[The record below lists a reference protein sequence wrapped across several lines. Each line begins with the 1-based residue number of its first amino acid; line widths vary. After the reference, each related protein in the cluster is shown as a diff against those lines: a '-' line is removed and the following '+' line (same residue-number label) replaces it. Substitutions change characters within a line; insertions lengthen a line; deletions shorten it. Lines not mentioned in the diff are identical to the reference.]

1 MGGVPVCL
9 VRGRPAPDEDGT
21 GSGKEGHVFM
31 SDATVLHFFGGK
43 GGVGKT
49 TLAAA
54 YALRLADEAPKE
66 KVLLVSLDPVR
77 SLSDLMGKELSGKPA
92 RVEGVEGEAMP
103 EAKGKGK
110 GKGKGKAEG
119 GLWAMEL
126 EPGALVKPFLAKYL
140 PALQKVA
147 VKGTHLSEEE
157 LGKLYAQAVPGLEEL
172 LALLHV
178 VELLEGG
185 EFDRVVVDTAP
196 TSHTLRLLDIPQGLR
211 KLLGLVRAGAERA
224 TSGKGK
230 KAAASAAVSA
240 PQAYLEEVGARV
252 EKLLALLKD
261 PARAAFHLVALAE
274 PVPEAQTRMFFTQ
287 LRERGIPVVELVV
300 NQVEERDANC
310 PACAGRRGL
319 QAPHVRKYQSLDK
332 NVPVHLVGK
341 REVAPRG
348 LEALKEFSQT
358 WASGKET
365 KALEF
370 AAAEGPPALVRA
382 PSMPPI
388 AAPPLPPTRL
398 IFFVG
403 QGGVGKSSCAAAA
416 AVTLTEKEG
425 PVLLISTD
433 TAHSLSD
440 VLQSRLTDVET
451 QVKGTK
457 GLYARE
463 LDVPAWFNTLRKR
476 WKEKAERAFEGA
488 PRTGSDVPADLSLLR
503 NLLDFAPPGIDE
515 LAALSC
521 LTDALVQERFKRI
534 VVDAAPMVNSMRVV
548 ELTDVARGWFSALHG
563 VLSKHKA
570 KGLGDLADDMAA
582 FLKHIKRFEDALASP
597 GESRFVVVTRGE
609 ELATERTGR
618 LVEYLKERKLQV
630 ERVLVNRVGPKATC
644 PRCENRRK
652 NELEAAKLIEKRLGL
667 PVTVAPAL
675 GRHPAGLR
683 ELKAFRTAWYALSA
697 TAKTKAA

>member
-1 MGGVPVCL
+1 
-9 VRGRPAPDEDGT
+9 
-21 GSGKEGHVFM
+21 M
-31 SDATVLHFFGGK
+31 SDARVLHFFGGK

-54 YALRLADEAPKE
+54 YALRLVDEAPKE

-77 SLSDLMGKELSGKPA
+77 SLSDLLTKKLSAKPA
-92 RVEGVEGEAMP
+92 KVEAEEEEAAAKESKP
-103 EAKGKGK
+103 ES
-110 GKGKGKAEG
+110 KGKGKAVKGKTDG
-119 GLWAMEL
+119 GLWAMEV
-126 EPGALVKPFLAKYL
+126 ETAALAKGFLSKYV
-140 PALQKVA
+140 PALQKAA
-147 VKGTHLSEEE
+147 VKGTHLTEED
-157 LGKLYAQAVPGLEEL
+157 LGKLYAQAAPGLEEL
-172 LALLHV
+172 LGLLHV
-178 VELLEGG
+178 VELAESG
-185 EFDRVVVDTAP
+185 EFERVVVDTAP
-196 TSHTLRLLDIPQGLR
+196 TSHTLRLLDMPVGLR
-211 KLLGLVRAGAERA
+211 KFLGLVKAGAERA
-224 TSGKGK
+224 ASGKGK
-230 KAAASAAVSA
+230 KAAAASEE
-240 PQAYLEEVGARV
+240 QAFLEEFSARA

-261 PARAAFHLVALAE
+261 PARTAFHLVALAE
-274 PVPEAQTRMFFTQ
+274 PVPEAQTRMYFTQ
-287 LRERGIPVVELVV
+287 LRERGIPVVEVVV
-300 NQVEERDANC
+300 NQVEDKEGC
-310 PACAGRRGL
+310 PACLGRRGL
-319 QAPHVRKYQSLDK
+319 QAPHVRKYQALDK
-332 NVPVHLVGK
+332 NVPVVLVGK

-348 LEALKEFSQT
+348 LEMLKPFARE

-365 KALEF
+365 KTLEF
-370 AAAEGPPALVRA
+370 APSEGPPALVRA

-433 TAHSLSD
+433 PAHSLSD

-451 QVKGTK
+451 PVKGTK

-463 LDVPAWFNTLRKR
+463 LDIAAWFNNLRKR
-476 WKEKAERAFEGA
+476 WKEKAEKAFEGA
-488 PRTGSDVPADLSLLR
+488 PKTGNDVPADLLLFR
-503 NLLDFAPPGIDE
+503 NLLDAAPPGMDE

-534 VVDAAPMVNSMRVV
+534 VVDGAPMVSSMRVV
-548 ELTDVARGWFSALHG
+548 ELADTAKVWFTALNG
-563 VLSKHKA
+563 VLSRYKS
-570 KGLGDLADDMAA
+570 KGLGELAEDMAA

-597 GESRFVVVTRGE
+597 NESRFVVVTRGE
-609 ELATERTGR
+609 DLAAARSER

-630 ERVLVNRVGPKATC
+630 ERVLVNRVGPKADC
-644 PRCENRRK
+644 PKCENRRK
-652 NELEAAKLIEKRLGL
+652 NELNAAKVIEKMMGL

>member
-1 MGGVPVCL
+1 MPSPRLSRIG
-9 VRGRPAPDEDGT
+9 RRPATPVGV
-21 GSGKEGHVFM
+21 KEGYVFM
-31 SDATVLHFFGGK
+31 SDARVLHFFGGK

-77 SLSDLMGKELSGKPA
+77 SLSDLLEKKLSAKPVKLEEDEAAAAKESKP
-92 RVEGVEGEAMP
+92 EP
-103 EAKGKGK
+103 
-110 GKGKGKAEG
+110 KGKGKAAKATKADG
-119 GLWAMEL
+119 GVWAMEV
-126 EPGALVKPFLAKYL
+126 EPAALAKGFLAKYV
-140 PALQKVA
+140 PALQKAA
-147 VKGTHLSEEE
+147 VKGQHLTEED
-157 LGKLYAQAVPGLEEL
+157 LGKLYGQATPGLEEL
-172 LALLHV
+172 LGLLHV
-178 VELLEGG
+178 VELAESG

-196 TSHTLRLLDIPQGLR
+196 TSHTLRLIDMPVGLR
-211 KLLGLVRAGAERA
+211 KFLGIVKAGADRA
-224 TSGKGK
+224 AGKGK
-230 KAAASAAVSA
+230 KAAAPSEEQVF
-240 PQAYLEEVGARV
+240 LEEFAAKA
-252 EKLLALLKD
+252 EKLLAQLKD
-261 PARAAFHLVALAE
+261 PARSAFHLVALAE
-274 PVPEAQTRMFFTQ
+274 PVPEAQTRMYFAQ
-287 LRERGIPVVELVV
+287 LRERGIPVVEVVV
-300 NQVEERDANC
+300 NQVEDKEGC
-310 PACAGRRGL
+310 TACLGRRGL
-319 QAPHVRKYQSLDK
+319 QAPHVRKYQALDK
-332 NVPVHLVGK
+332 NVPVHLVQK
-341 REVAPRG
+341 REVAPKG
-348 LEALKEFSQT
+348 LELLKPFAKE

-365 KALEF
+365 KTLEF
-370 AAAEGPPALVRA
+370 AASEGPPALVRA

-433 TAHSLSD
+433 PAHSLSD

-463 LDVPAWFNTLRKR
+463 LDMAGWFGNLRKR
-476 WKEKAERAFEGA
+476 WKEKAEKAFEGA
-488 PRTGSDVPADLSLLR
+488 PKTGNEVPTDLLLFR
-503 NLLDFAPPGIDE
+503 NLLDAAPPGIDE
-515 LAALSC
+515 LAAMSC

-534 VVDAAPMVNSMRVV
+534 VVDGAPMVSSMRVV
-548 ELTDVARGWFSALHG
+548 ELADTAKGWFTALHG
-563 VLSKHKA
+563 VLSKYKS
-570 KGLGDLADDMAA
+570 KGLGELADDMAA

-597 GESRFVVVTRGE
+597 NESRFVVVTRGE
-609 ELATERTGR
+609 ELAAGRSER

-630 ERVLVNRVGPKATC
+630 ERVLVNRVGPKADC
-644 PRCENRRK
+644 PKCENRRK
-652 NELEAAKLIEKRLGL
+652 NELNAAKVIEKKIGL

>member
-1 MGGVPVCL
+1 
-9 VRGRPAPDEDGT
+9 
-21 GSGKEGHVFM
+21 M
-31 SDATVLHFFGGK
+31 SDARVLHFFGGK

-66 KVLLVSLDPVR
+66 RVLLVSLDPVR
-77 SLSDLMGKELSGKPA
+77 SLSDLLRRPLTARPTKIEPEESAAEPKP
-92 RVEGVEGEAMP
+92 EP
-103 EAKGKGK
+103 AKAKKGA
-110 GKGKGKAEG
+110 KAKVDG
-119 GLWAMEL
+119 GLWAQEV
-126 EPGALVKPFLAKYL
+126 EPAALLKPFLQKYL
-140 PALQKVA
+140 PALQKA
-147 VKGTHLSEEE
+147 AIKGTHLSDEE
-157 LGKLYAQAVPGLEEL
+157 LGKLYSQATPGLEEL

-178 VELLEGG
+178 AELAESG
-185 EFDRVVVDTAP
+185 EFHRVVVDTAP
-196 TSHTLRLLDIPQGLR
+196 TSHMLRLLDMPVGLR
-211 KLLGLVRAGAERA
+211 KFLSIVKAGVDRAA
-224 TSGKGK
+224 SGKGK
-230 KAAASAAVSA
+230 KAAAAEE
-240 PQAYLEEVGARV
+240 PGFLEELLARA

-261 PARAAFHLVALAE
+261 PARSAFHLVTLAE

-287 LRERGIPVVELVV
+287 LRERGVPVVEVVV
-300 NQVEERDANC
+300 NQVEDKEGC
-310 PACAGRRGL
+310 PTCQGRRGL
-319 QAPHVRKYQSLDK
+319 QAPHVRKYQALDK
-332 NVPVHLVGK
+332 NVPVHLVCK

-348 LEALKEFSQT
+348 LELLKPFAQE

-365 KALEF
+365 KTLEF

-463 LDVPAWFNTLRKR
+463 LDVPGWFAALRKR
-476 WKEKAERAFEGA
+476 WKEKAEKAFEGA
-488 PRTGSDVPADLSLLR
+488 PKTGNDVPVDLLLFR
-503 NLLDFAPPGIDE
+503 NLLDAAPPGIDE

-534 VVDAAPMVNSMRVV
+534 VVDGAPMVSSLRVV
-548 ELTDVARGWFSALHG
+548 ELAATAKGWFSALHG

-570 KGLGDLADDMAA
+570 KGLGELADDMAA
-582 FLKHIKRFEDALASP
+582 FIKHVKRFEDALASP
-597 GESRFVVVTRGE
+597 TESRFVVVTRGE
-609 ELATERTGR
+609 ELASERTAR

-630 ERVLVNRVGPKATC
+630 ERVLVNRVGPKADC
-644 PRCENRRK
+644 PKCENRRK
-652 NELEAAKLIEKRLGL
+652 NELNAAKVIEKQIGL

>member
-1 MGGVPVCL
+1 
-9 VRGRPAPDEDGT
+9 
-21 GSGKEGHVFM
+21 M
-31 SDATVLHFFGGK
+31 SDARVLHFFGGK

-54 YALRLADEAPKE
+54 YALRLVDEAPKE
-66 KVLLVSLDPVR
+66 RVLLVSLDPVR
-77 SLSDLMGKELSGKPA
+77 SLSDLLRKPLTARPSRVDAEEGAEPKPEPKVKKGAKAGK
-92 RVEGVEGEAMP
+92 GEA
-103 EAKGKGK
+103 
-110 GKGKGKAEG
+110 

-126 EPGALVKPFLAKYL
+126 EPAALAKPFLQKYL
-140 PALQKVA
+140 PALQKAA

-157 LGKLYAQAVPGLEEL
+157 LGKLYSQATPGLEEL
-172 LALLHV
+172 LALWQVAEL
-178 VELLEGG
+178 VEAG

-196 TSHTLRLLDIPQGLR
+196 TSHTLRLFDMPVALR
-211 KLLGLVRAGAERA
+211 KFLGIVKAGGDRAAG
-224 TSGKGK
+224 GKGK
-230 KAAASAAVSA
+230 KAAAVSEE
-240 PQAYLEEVGARV
+240 QAFLEEQLARA
-252 EKLLALLKD
+252 EKLLVLLKD
-261 PARAAFHLVALAE
+261 GARSAFHLVTLAE
-274 PVPEAQTRMFFTQ
+274 PVPEAQTRMYFTQ
-287 LRERGIPVVELVV
+287 LRERGIPVVEVVV
-300 NQVEERDANC
+300 NQVEDREGC
-310 PACAGRRGL
+310 PTCQGRRGL
-319 QAPHVRKYQSLDK
+319 QAPHVRKYQALDK
-332 NVPVHLVGK
+332 TVPVHLVCK

-348 LEALKEFSQT
+348 LELLKPFAQE

-463 LDVPAWFNTLRKR
+463 LDVPGWFTALRKR
-476 WKEKAERAFEGA
+476 WKEKAEKAFEGA
-488 PRTGSDVPADLSLLR
+488 PKTGNDVPVDLLLFR
-503 NLLDFAPPGIDE
+503 NLLDAAPPGIDE

-534 VVDAAPMVNSMRVV
+534 VVDGAPMVSNLRVV
-548 ELTDVARGWFSALHG
+548 ELAGIAKGWFSALHS

-570 KGLGDLADDMAA
+570 KGLGELSDDMAG
-582 FLKHIKRFEDALASP
+582 FIKHIKRFEEALASP
-597 GESRFVVVTRGE
+597 TESRFVVVTRGE
-609 ELATERTGR
+609 ELATERSAR

-630 ERVLVNRVGPKATC
+630 ERVLVNRVGPKADC
-644 PRCENRRK
+644 PKCENRRK
-652 NELEAAKLIEKRLGL
+652 NELNAAKVIEKQIGL

>member
-1 MGGVPVCL
+1 
-9 VRGRPAPDEDGT
+9 
-21 GSGKEGHVFM
+21 M
-31 SDATVLHFFGGK
+31 SDARVLHFFGGK

-54 YALRLADEAPKE
+54 YALRLVDEAPKE
-66 KVLLVSLDPVR
+66 RVLLVSLDPVR
-77 SLSDLMGKELSGKPA
+77 SLSDLLRKPLTSKPTKLEAEETEPAKEVKP
-92 RVEGVEGEAMP
+92 EAK
-103 EAKGKGK
+103 AKGKGAK
-110 GKGKGKAEG
+110 GKPDG
-119 GLWAMEL
+119 GVWAMEL
-126 EPGALVKPFLAKYL
+126 EPATLARSFVSKYAS
-140 PALQKVA
+140 ALQKA
-147 VKGTHLSEEE
+147 AGKGTHLSEEE
-157 LGKLYAQAVPGLEEL
+157 LGKLYAQATPGLEEL
-172 LALLHV
+172 LGLMYV
-178 VELLEGG
+178 SELAESG

-196 TSHTLRLLDIPQGLR
+196 TSHTLRLFDMPVGLR
-211 KLLGLVRAGAERA
+211 KFLGLVRVGADRA
-224 TSGKGK
+224 SGGKGK
-230 KAAASAAVSA
+230 KAAAVAEE
-240 PQAYLEEVGARV
+240 PGFLEEQLARA

-261 PARAAFHLVALAE
+261 PVRTAFHLVTLAE
-274 PVPEAQTRMFFTQ
+274 PVPEAQTRMYFAQ
-287 LRERGIPVVELVV
+287 LRERAIPVVEVVV
-300 NQVEERDANC
+300 NQVEDKEGCA
-310 PACAGRRGL
+310 ACQGRRGL
-319 QAPHVRKYQSLDK
+319 QAPHVRKYQALDK
-332 NVPVHLVGK
+332 NVPVHLVGR

-348 LEALKEFSQT
+348 LELLKPFAQE

-365 KALEF
+365 KAMEF

-433 TAHSLSD
+433 PAHSLSD

-463 LDVPAWFNTLRKR
+463 LDMAGWFSAVRKR
-476 WKEKAERAFEGA
+476 WKEKAEKAFEGA
-488 PRTGSDVPADLSLLR
+488 PKTGNDVPVDLLLFR
-503 NLLDFAPPGIDE
+503 NLLDAAPPGLDE

-534 VVDAAPMVNSMRVV
+534 VVDGAPMVTSLRVV
-548 ELTDVARGWFSALHG
+548 ELVDTARTWFNALHG
-563 VLSKHKA
+563 VISKHKS
-570 KGLGDLADDMAA
+570 KGLGELSDDMAA
-582 FLKHIKRFEDALASP
+582 FLKHIKRFEEALASP
-597 GESRFVVVTRGE
+597 TESRFVVVTRGE
-609 ELATERTGR
+609 ELATERSER
-618 LVEYLKERKLQV
+618 LVQYLKDRKLQV
-630 ERVLVNRVGPKATC
+630 ERVLVNRVGPKADC
-644 PRCENRRK
+644 PKCENRRK
-652 NELEAAKLIEKRLGL
+652 NELNAAKVIEKTIGL

>member
-1 MGGVPVCL
+1 MSVCPLGVCSGHGQAKTGPNGGV
-9 VRGRPAPDEDGT
+9 
-21 GSGKEGHVFM
+21 KEGHVFM
-31 SDATVLHFFGGK
+31 SDARVLHFFGGK

-54 YALRLADEAPKE
+54 YALRLAEEAPKE
-66 KVLLVSLDPVR
+66 KVLLVSLNPVQ
-77 SLSDLMGKELSGKPA
+77 SLSDLLRKKLTPKPA
-92 RVEGVEGEAMP
+92 KLEAEEVEPPKVDAKPKGKA
-103 EAKGKGK
+103 AKGKG
-110 GKGKGKAEG
+110 EG
-119 GLWAMEL
+119 GVWAMEVD
-126 EPGALVKPFLAKYL
+126 PAALAKAFLPRYL

-147 VKGTHLSEEE
+147 GKGTHLTEED
-157 LGKLYAQAVPGLEEL
+157 LGRLYSHATAGLDEL

-196 TSHTLRLLDIPQGLR
+196 TGHTLRLFDVPVGLR
-211 KLLGLVRAGAERA
+211 KFLGLVRAGASEKA
-224 TSGKGK
+224 SGGKGK
-230 KAAASAAVSA
+230 KAAAV
-240 PQAYLEEVGARV
+240 PEEQVLLEELLARA

-261 PARAAFHLVALAE
+261 PARMAFHLVALAE
-274 PVPEAQTRMFFTQ
+274 PVPESQTRMYFTQ
-287 LRERGIPVVELVV
+287 LRERGIPVVEGVV
-300 NQVEERDANC
+300 NQVEDKDGC
-310 PACAGRRGL
+310 PACLGRRGL
-319 QAPHVRKYQSLDK
+319 QAPHVRKFQALDK
-332 NVPVHLVGK
+332 TVPVHLVSK

-348 LEALKEFSQT
+348 LELLKPFAQE
-358 WASGKET
+358 WASARET

-433 TAHSLSD
+433 PAHSLSD

-457 GLYARE
+457 GLYALE
-463 LDVPAWFNTLRKR
+463 LDLAAWFNNLRKR
-476 WKEKAERAFEGA
+476 WKEKAEKAFEGA
-488 PRTGSDVPADLSLLR
+488 PKTGNDVPLDLLLFR
-503 NLLDFAPPGIDE
+503 NLLDAAPPGIDE

-534 VVDAAPMVNSMRVV
+534 VVDGAPMVSSMRVV
-548 ELTDVARGWFSALHG
+548 ELADSARAWFTALQA
-563 VLSKHKA
+563 VLSKYKS
-570 KGLGDLADDMAA
+570 KGLGELADDMAA
-582 FLKHIKRFEDALASP
+582 CLKHVKRFEDALASP
-597 GESRFVVVTRGE
+597 NESRFVVVTRGE
-609 ELATERTGR
+609 ELAAERSER

-630 ERVLVNRVGPKATC
+630 ERVLVNRVGPKADC
-644 PRCENRRK
+644 PKCENRRK
-652 NELEAAKLIEKRLGL
+652 NELNAAKVIEKKIGL

>member
-1 MGGVPVCL
+1 
-9 VRGRPAPDEDGT
+9 
-21 GSGKEGHVFM
+21 M
-31 SDATVLHFFGGK
+31 SDARVLHFFGGK

-54 YALRLADEAPKE
+54 YALRLAEEAPKE

-77 SLSDLMGKELSGKPA
+77 TLSDLVKKKLSAKPTKLDG
-92 RVEGVEGEAMP
+92 EDGEAAPAAKESKP
-103 EAKGKGK
+103 EAKGKAK
-110 GKGKGKAEG
+110 AAKGKADG
-119 GLWAMEL
+119 GLWAMEV
-126 EPGALVKPFLAKYL
+126 EPATLLKPFLTKYL
-140 PALQKVA
+140 PALQKTA
-147 VKGTHLSEEE
+147 GKGQHLTEED
-157 LGKLYAQAVPGLEEL
+157 LGRLFSQATPGLEEL
-172 LALLHV
+172 LGLLHV
-178 VELLEGG
+178 VELLESGD
-185 EFDRVVVDTAP
+185 FDRVVLDTAP
-196 TSHTLRLLDIPQGLR
+196 TSHTLRLFDMPVGVR
-211 KLLGLVRAGAERA
+211 KFLGLVKAGAERSA
-224 TSGKGK
+224 GGKGK
-230 KAAASAAVSA
+230 KAPVAAEEQAFLDEFAAKA
-240 PQAYLEEVGARV
+240 
-252 EKLLALLKD
+252 EKLLGQLKD
-261 PARAAFHLVALAE
+261 PARTAFHLVTLAE
-274 PVPEAQTRMFFTQ
+274 PVPEAQTRMYFTQ
-287 LRERGIPVVELVV
+287 LRERAVPVVEVVV
-300 NQVEERDANC
+300 NQVEDKEGC
-310 PACAGRRGL
+310 PACLGRRGL
-319 QAPHVRKYQSLDK
+319 QAPHVRKYQALDK
-332 NVPVHLVGK
+332 NVPVHLVAK

-348 LEALKEFSQT
+348 LEAMKVFAKE

-365 KALEF
+365 KTLEF

-433 TAHSLSD
+433 PAHSLSD

-463 LDVPAWFNTLRKR
+463 LDMASWFTNLRKR
-476 WKEKAERAFEGA
+476 WKEKAEKAFEGA
-488 PRTGSDVPADLSLLR
+488 PKTGNDVPADLLMFR
-503 NLLDFAPPGIDE
+503 NLLDCAPPGIDE
-515 LAALSC
+515 LAAMSC

-534 VVDAAPMVNSMRVV
+534 VVDGAPMVNAMRVV
-548 ELTDVARGWFSALHG
+548 ELAETAKGWFTALHA
-563 VLSKHKA
+563 VLSKYKS
-570 KGLGDLADDMAA
+570 KGLGELADDMAA

-597 GESRFVVVTRGE
+597 TESRFVVVTRGE
-609 ELATERTGR
+609 DLAAGRTERV
-618 LVEYLKERKLQV
+618 VEYLKERKLQV
-630 ERVLVNRVGPKATC
+630 ERVLVNRVGPKADC
-644 PRCENRRK
+644 ARCENRRK
-652 NELEAAKLIEKRLGL
+652 NELNAAKNIEKKIGL